1 MEEEMASAKAHG
13 SVKDLFCV
21 PELCGRTC
29 AMLVV
34 KYIVIYSPTQRQGW
48 VHGVVFKEYRTLR
61 PPGELRR
68 PESWQAGSG
77 G

>member
-1 MEEEMASAKAHG
+1 MASMEEEMASAKAHG

-48 VHGVVFKEYRTLR
+48 VHEVVHLR